1 MKPADPALVHARFLV
16 IKQRGLERGAR
27 EHAEHLAK
35 IKALKLLPEER
46 DGMGN
51 LKQPNRT
58 SPAGENKRGR
68 PLSTTGHNQPDD

>member
-1 MKPADPALVHARFLV
+1 MRPADPALVHARFLV

-51 LKQPNRT
+51 LRQP
-58 SPAGENKRGR
+58 NKRGR
-68 PLSTTGHNQPDD
+68 PLSTPGHNQPEDDEAGT